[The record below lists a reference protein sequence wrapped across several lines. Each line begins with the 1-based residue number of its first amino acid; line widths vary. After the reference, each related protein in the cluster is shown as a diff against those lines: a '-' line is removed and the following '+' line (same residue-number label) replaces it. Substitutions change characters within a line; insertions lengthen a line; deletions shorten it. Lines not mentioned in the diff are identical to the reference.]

1 MKTSSSTVDM
11 HSHSGSTS
19 CSLRTRA

>member
-1 MKTSSSTVDM
+1 MNTSSSTVDM